1 MIFCLSVSYK
11 NASLPMLESLTFRNE
26 QKVLKEVYSMDFVQ
40 ECILLQTCHRIEIY
54 CATDEVAKEVAKRV
68 IKFWSKKVGVSS
80 DVLSDVLQ
88 VYYGKAAL
96 LHLFYVAAGLKSLV
110 IGEDQILGQV
120 RTAYVRAKKVGT
132 VGLILEKTFMKAV
145 NVGRRVRTETRID
158 EGSVSL
164 SSASI
169 DLAVEELGSL
179 KGVKALVIGAG
190 DAGSIVAESLHR
202 KGVKQLL
209 IANRT
214 YSRGVKLASKVSGKA
229 IRFQDMVEALPNV
242 DLVVAA
248 VSTVKPVLGV
258 KEVREAL
265 KKRKSEGLLII
276 DISQP
281 RFVEEKV
288 GLLKRVTLR
297 NIDDLKGVVEENIG
311 KRLGEAEKVK
321 KILVGELKLLE
332 GQLSRI
338 MAEPVISKICARF
351 EEIRKK
357 ELKRAFGKMKETDEG
372 KKLVVERFS
381 KELVE
386 RMLQTPMDQLREAA
400 FNNDNA
406 LFSTTEKLFGIKAE
420 KRKE

>member
-1 MIFCLSVSYK
+1 
-11 NASLPMLESLTFRNE
+11 MLESLTFKNE

-54 CATDEVAKEVAKRV
+54 CITDEIAKEVAKRV

-88 VYYGKAAL
+88 VYYGKEAL
-96 LHLFYVAAGLKSLV
+96 LHLFYVASGLKSLV

-120 RTAYVRAKKVGT
+120 RKAYVRAKKGGA

-164 SSASI
+164 SSASV

-190 DAGSIVAESLHR
+190 EAGSIVAENLHK
-202 KGVKQLL
+202 KGVKKLL

-214 YSRGVKLASKVSGKA
+214 YRRGVKLASKVSGKA
-229 IRFQDMVEALPNV
+229 IRFNEISHALPDV
-242 DLVVAA
+242 DFVVAA
-248 VSTVKPVLGV
+248 VSTKKPVLGV
-258 KEVREAL
+258 KGVREAV
-265 KKRKSEGLLII
+265 KKRKSKGLLII

-288 GLLKRVTLR
+288 GSLERVDLR
-297 NIDDLKGVVEENIG
+297 NIDDLKGIVEENIG
-311 KRLGEAEKVK
+311 RRMGEAEKAK
-321 KILVGELKLLE
+321 KIIIDELKLFE
-332 GQLSRI
+332 DQLGRM
-338 MAEPVISKICARF
+338 MAEPVISRICMRI

-357 ELKRAFGKMKETDEG
+357 ELKRAFGKMKETDER
-372 KKLVVERFS
+372 KKLVIERFS
-381 KELVE
+381 KELAE
-386 RMLQTPMDQLREAA
+386 RMLQIPMDQLRKAA
-400 FNNDNA
+400 LNNDND
-406 LFSTTEKLFGIKAE
+406 LLSTAEKLFGLKAE